1 MHQQH
6 TSLWLQKNNR
16 SIPVV
21 FQATP
26 DVSPN
31 SCDHSQ
37 WKFEQRYSMPS
48 QAIISERLPNT
59 QQAVA
64 TPLDDMDSIVAMYE
78 QRIFRFHLV
87 SIRDRDVAQS
97 LTQDTFLRAWNARST
112 FRGDC
117 AISTWLMRIALNLV
131 RDHTRTD
138 RFRFW
143 KRVSETAVDVSDIS
157 SHVPHRDSSLE
168 SRLIA
173 HEQLALVWESV
184 AQLSERQRNVF
195 LLRFLDEL
203 ELSEIAT
210 ITGLP
215 VSTVKTHLY
224 RALATIRARHNA
236 THKEDQ

>member
-1 MHQQH
+1 
-6 TSLWLQKNNR
+6 
-16 SIPVV
+16 
-21 FQATP
+21 
-26 DVSPN
+26 
-31 SCDHSQ
+31 
-37 WKFEQRYSMPS
+37 MPS
-48 QAIISERLPNT
+48 QALISERLPAT

-97 LTQDTFLRAWNARST
+97 LTQDTFLRAWNARAS

-173 HEQLALVWESV
+173 HEQLTLVWESV

-236 THKEDQ
+236 THKDSL

>member
-1 MHQQH
+1 
-6 TSLWLQKNNR
+6 
-16 SIPVV
+16 
-21 FQATP
+21 
-26 DVSPN
+26 
-31 SCDHSQ
+31 
-37 WKFEQRYSMPS
+37 MPS
-48 QAIISERLPNT
+48 QAIISERLPVT
-59 QQAVA
+59 QQPVA
-64 TPLDDMDSIVAMYE
+64 TPLDDIDSIVAMYE

-87 SIRDRDVAQS
+87 SVRDRDVAQT
-97 LTQDTFLRAWNARST
+97 LTQDTFLRAWNARAS

-173 HEQLALVWESV
+173 NEQLTLVWESV

-203 ELSEIAT
+203 ELSEIAD